1 MKIAICFYGQ
11 PRRYKEV
18 LDDWKRVIKETNADV
33 FMHTWSGKDRIGNNI
48 DINEN
53 PPNVEGAEPGESADD
68 LMGRYMAHMIP
79 ALLIRA
85 CHPVLI
91 GSAVYPSMDVVGIEG
106 AENWDQAALFRYK
119 SRRAFLDIV
128 TNPAFKG
135 EHHFKTAALE
145 KTIAFPIET
154 NWYLS
159 DPRLLLGLMLLALTA
174 LVDGWR
180 LSRLSKQSANQE

>member
-1 MKIAICFYGQ
+1 
-11 PRRYKEV
+11 
-18 LDDWKRVIKETNADV
+18 
-33 FMHTWSGKDRIGNNI
+33 
-48 DINEN
+48 
-53 PPNVEGAEPGESADD
+53 
-68 LMGRYMAHMIP
+68 
-79 ALLIRA
+79 
-85 CHPVLI
+85 VLI